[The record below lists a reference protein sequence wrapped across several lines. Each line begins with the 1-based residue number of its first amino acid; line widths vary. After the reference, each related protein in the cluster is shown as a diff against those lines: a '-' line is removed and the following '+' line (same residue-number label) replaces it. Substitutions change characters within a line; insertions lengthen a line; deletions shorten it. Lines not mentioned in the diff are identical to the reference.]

1 MAASPFKSGMK
12 VRQVMP
18 KPEEGHIVDIGI
30 DKVDG
35 ERLFLVAWTDDE
47 GNTHEGWYKEAEIE
61 LMAEEPPA
69 DEPAAPAA
77 E

>member
-35 ERLFLVAWTDDE
+35 ERLFLVAWEDE
-47 GNTHEGWYKEAEIE
+47 EGHQHEGWYKEAEIE
-61 LMAEEPPA
+61 QIADDAPPA
-69 DEPAAPAA
+69 AEPAA